1 MKLKKKI
8 VFIVFL
14 LTLINFKSYSKNNIF
29 IAYKVENEIITN
41 IDIENESKYLIA
53 LNNQLQNIDKNKI
66 LVIARKSIIK
76 EKIKEIEILKYYK
89 LDQKNPFLKTII
101 KDFYVR
107 LNLNNELEFENYLTK
122 YDLTIEKVLKKIE
135 IETTW
140 NQLIL
145 EKYRNK
151 ININLESLK
160 KKISKK
166 KKSKKKISYLLSEI
180 VFEKEKNQS
189 IDEIVKKINISID
202 EIGFKNTANLY
213 SISDSAKFG
222 GNVGWVE
229 KENLIKKIY
238 KLIIKLKIG
247 KNTKAI
253 QVGNNFLIIKVEDIK
268 ESIIKIDV
276 DKELK
281 KIASYEQDRQ
291 LNQF

>member
-8 VFIVFL
+8 IFIVFL
-14 LTLINFKSYSKNNIF
+14 LILINFESNSKNNIF

-66 LVIARKSIIK
+66 LVIAKESIIK

-101 KDFYVR
+101 KDFYVK

-122 YDLTIEKVLKKIE
+122 YDLTIGKVLKKIE

-145 EKYRNK
+145 EKYRNQ

-160 KKISKK
+160 KKSLKK
-166 KKSKKKISYLLSEI
+166 KNQKKKYRIYYL
-180 VFEKEKNQS
+180 K
-189 IDEIVKKINISID
+189 
-202 EIGFKNTANLY
+202 
-213 SISDSAKFG
+213 
-222 GNVGWVE
+222 
-229 KENLIKKIY
+229 
-238 KLIIKLKIG
+238 
-247 KNTKAI
+247 
-253 QVGNNFLIIKVEDIK
+253 
-268 ESIIKIDV
+268 
-276 DKELK
+276 
-281 KIASYEQDRQ
+281 
-291 LNQF
+291 